1 MGLSYTRDDALQ
13 DALNYI
19 YANDCDKVVVVAW
32 KSGDGNIFNC
42 DSSDH
47 PGDLFKAASYLF
59 SSALVETINNNP
71 TMLRQTFD
79 DLMGC
84 IDEFE
89 DDDFQ

>member
-1 MGLSYTRDDALQ
+1 MSLNYTRDDALQ

-19 YANDCDKVVVVAW
+19 YTNDCDKVFVVAW
-32 KSGDGNIFNC
+32 KNGDGNVFNC

-47 PGDLFKAASYLF
+47 PSDLFKAASYLF

-71 TMLRQTFD
+71 TMLRQTFE
-79 DLMGC
+79 DLMDG